1 MKPIKVFVSQPMNG
15 KSYDEVLETRKIVL
29 DKVKKQLDG
38 YPVDVLMNYWK
49 NKFVYLKELS
59 YEYIKLMEQA
69 DLVVFVSS
77 WQLCEECAIEYYYFT
92 NHFKNKRIV
101 FFDSMDLSDYKE
113 YLWEQDRTE
122 EQIKNVEIENTS
134 KIVRNYLTLLHSLG
148 MMEQI
153 SNMHDVFREQLFH
166 LAYMISHYKNT
177 GMEQDSLDR
186 CELEKEIVKEAM
198 KTIRKFAQEKNL
210 Y

>member
-1 MKPIKVFVSQPMNG
+1 MKTIKVFVSQPMNG
-15 KSYDEVLETRKIVL
+15 KGYDEILEKRKLVL

-38 YPVDVLMNYWK
+38 YPVDVLMNYWGGH
-49 NKFVYLKELS
+49 KFDYSKKLS

-69 DLVVFVSS
+69 DLVVFVSG
-77 WQLCEECAIEYYYFT
+77 WQLCEECTIEYHYFT
-92 NHFKNKRIV
+92 NHFKRKRIV

-113 YLWEQDRTE
+113 YLWKQNKIE
-122 EQIKNVEIENTS
+122 EQKKESKDTS
-134 KIVRNYLTLLHSLG
+134 EIVRNYLTLLHSLG
-148 MMEQI
+148 MTEQI
-153 SNMHDVFREQLFH
+153 SNMHDIFREQLYH
-166 LAYMISHYKNT
+166 LAYMINYYKQT

-186 CELEKEIVKEAM
+186 YELEKEIVKEAM